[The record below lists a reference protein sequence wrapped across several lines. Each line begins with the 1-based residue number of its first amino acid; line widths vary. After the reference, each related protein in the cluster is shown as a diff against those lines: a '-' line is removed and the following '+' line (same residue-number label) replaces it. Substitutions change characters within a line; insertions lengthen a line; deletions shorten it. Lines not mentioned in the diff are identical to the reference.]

1 MIKSGGGR
9 FFFGSLLVCKK
20 IFFSGCSFTEYLLLS
35 FHCFFFSKLNFLL
48 LFLDAGVEEFSCKD
62 RRRCCKACCQGQL
75 EARDTV
81 DYQLVQDFFHQRY
94 SQPCELTIM
103 RVNRQISL
111 WKEAQALRDELVSL
125 QTSLTAEQAK
135 GRLGMVFSRCL
146 QKWARADLEGI

>member
-9 FFFGSLLVCKK
+9 FFFGSLLVCKN